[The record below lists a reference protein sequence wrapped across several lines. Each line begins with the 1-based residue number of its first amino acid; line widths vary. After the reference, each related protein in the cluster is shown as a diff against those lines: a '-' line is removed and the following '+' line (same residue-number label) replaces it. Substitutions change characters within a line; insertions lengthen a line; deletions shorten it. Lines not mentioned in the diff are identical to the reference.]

1 VCVCVLRIKH
11 VNNSCCSLGEG
22 AINVAV
28 GPIRGQEV
36 RVNGPIGAPG
46 QMRMDVGF
54 PGQPGPGNTS
64 HLVSELQELF
74 LYRCAG

>member
-1 VCVCVLRIKH
+1 MLVIAIR
-11 VNNSCCSLGEG
+11 SFWCSGEG

-28 GPIRGQEV
+28 GPNRGQEV

-54 PGQPGPGNTS
+54 PGQPGPGI
-64 HLVSELQELF
+64 
-74 LYRCAG
+74 